1 MKMSIKY
8 WVIDGFILWP
18 FLSMS
23 LFLVKLI
30 FQPDPWWFESWD
42 ITLTAILYY
51 TSLSM
56 VYQILLYLFN
66 ALILISLRRVF
77 YRIDKLAAIGY
88 ALIFGSLV
96 GVFSF
101 FFCRWLNQSVI
112 MFYENIFQ
120 EYYFA
125 FAFAL
130 IGGLFFLLGQRR
142 KIKTEAH

>member
-1 MKMSIKY
+1 
-8 WVIDGFILWP
+8 
-18 FLSMS
+18 MS

-51 TSLSM
+51 TSLSI

-77 YRIDKLAAIGY
+77 YRIDKLAANGF
-88 ALIFGSLV
+88 ALIFGSLA

-101 FFCRWLNQSVI
+101 FFCQWLNKSVV
-112 MFYENIFQ
+112 MFYENIFE
-120 EYYFA
+120 EYYFV
-125 FAFAL
+125 FGFAL
-130 IGGLFFLLGQRR
+130 VGGLFFLLGQRR
-142 KIKTEAH
+142 GIRTESN